1 MMYELSVAGLIALL
15 FGLASYYGL
24 GEMGI
29 FSQINLALG
38 GLALLAAMAS
48 GFRRLGSVGGPHSR
62 PVIARGLALIAAAI
76 ALGVLAERMADR
88 SDIHFDLTFEHA
100 FEVSPAVR
108 DTLAAL
114 PVPAEALLFADGAD
128 RRIRRTRLLLEALAA
143 NGNLNV
149 RVVDLYE
156 HPELAERYELE
167 PDAAASNTVV
177 LVLNNDWEIVRR
189 PTEGSIY
196 EALYRLQHL
205 ESGRLIVLR
214 GDGEGDI
221 ESVLDD
227 GYSGFVTALITEG
240 YEVES
245 RVSAAMDEVPED
257 TRAVIVIAPR
267 RRLLDHTLAALSAYL
282 ERGGKLVV
290 FLEPGVESGLGELL
304 EPWGISSPNELI
316 VDPAS
321 APMGKHRAEGLDILA
336 YGYESHHIV
345 TRRLGVNQVTL
356 FPGARPLLLRKPRV
370 EDRLQRMVVSS
381 ARSWR
386 TDDLGWLDRRG
397 RPEDPTQPRDHQ
409 TLVAT
414 GRYQRD
420 GKETRIVAFGDADVA
435 SNRYL
440 RAVYNLDLVLNAVHW
455 ATEQTPLI
463 SLRPKVLRTTIQ
475 FPLPLENSIQAFNGV
490 GMLLPELLLI
500 GGAIVWLRRRAA

>member
-1 MMYELSVAGLIALL
+1 MYELSVAGLIALL

-177 LVLNNDWEIVRR
+177 LVLNNDWVPNGGLENFGSSFLPASHQATMVRAKGVPVDNIVPSDSKKIQRR
-189 PTEGSIY
+189 KLAILAQQDAAFARRTSNPPAIENRCSPPRSFSVGPSPPCCW
-196 EALYRLQHL
+196 AA
-205 ESGRLIVLR
+205 GRR
-214 GDGEGDI
+214 TPC
-221 ESVLDD
+221 S
-227 GYSGFVTALITEG
+227 
-240 YEVES
+240 
-245 RVSAAMDEVPED
+245 
-257 TRAVIVIAPR
+257 
-267 RRLLDHTLAALSAYL
+267 
-282 ERGGKLVV
+282 
-290 FLEPGVESGLGELL
+290 
-304 EPWGISSPNELI
+304 SSPS
-316 VDPAS
+316 PS
-321 APMGKHRAEGLDILA
+321 
-336 YGYESHHIV
+336 S
-345 TRRLGVNQVTL
+345 
-356 FPGARPLLLRKPRV
+356 PLR
-370 EDRLQRMVVSS
+370 
-381 ARSWR
+381 
-386 TDDLGWLDRRG
+386 
-397 RPEDPTQPRDHQ
+397 
-409 TLVAT
+409 
-414 GRYQRD
+414 
-420 GKETRIVAFGDADVA
+420 
-435 SNRYL
+435 
-440 RAVYNLDLVLNAVHW
+440 
-455 ATEQTPLI
+455 
-463 SLRPKVLRTTIQ
+463 
-475 FPLPLENSIQAFNGV
+475 
-490 GMLLPELLLI
+490 
-500 GGAIVWLRRRAA
+500 